1 LWRGWKCN
9 FFCLWCKMEVFKD
22 GYGVQTSLTRY
33 LSEQAFG
40 SSRLQSLI
48 YVLVAETSWFG
59 HSLLNGSNI
68 VCKNFWRL
76 CRQFGIYCTRTRS
89 CLSLGKKWHKLYERK
104 KMSRRKKAITSVG
117 LVYTR
122 HVSNINTG
130 YKNPTRYDLRQY

>member
-68 VCKNFWRL
+68 VCKNCGTWDDDGPGPEISFSTFEDYAGSLEYIARELGPAWVWEKNGTSCMKGRR
-76 CRQFGIYCTRTRS
+76 CQEGKRQS
-89 CLSLGKKWHKLYERK
+89 P
-104 KMSRRKKAITSVG
+104 V
-117 LVYTR
+117 LV
-122 HVSNINTG
+122 
-130 YKNPTRYDLRQY
+130 